1 MSDIKALLELQTLT
15 GISIA
20 DLEEILLSRNDPTTT
35 DLLEPGVNYGGT
47 AYDTYRRYGSF
58 LTQDDISEYLN
69 GVLSEVYRLM
79 GRGPSGNSI
88 QNFLSRLDRYG
99 NAIVPMNTMNYGY
112 TFITRPRLNM
122 TRANLV
128 QNAVLNTLDT
138 MEPNSVAFM
147 IRSLL
152 DTRLTRGE
160 ELFRGAM
167 ISGGG
172 SSITREV
179 MDFTEAVRMS
189 GLVDPNNP
197 FFIPLCNGLKGMSGF
212 PDFTI
217 ETETTEGDFHSSDF
231 TFAKG
236 SDMMNRSQE
245 FSLEFRDTN
254 GSIVLSC
261 IYFWL
266 IMIALQCKGTA
277 QAYPDDIYEQRLN
290 YTVSIYRFITD
301 PSRRYI
307 LWWAK
312 ATGCFPKSAPVGA
325 LFNINQGEVTISS
338 AGNFSIPFAVNKV
351 EVNDPGILL
360 DFNMLMERYCPAIKH
375 MESVDAG
382 RIRADVGMNYIG
394 LPYINASNTD
404 EFSGMVLDWRTSPMY
419 LSSAGIDSISDGSVD
434 NSARLSELAQR
445 VEDKRAAKIKELL
458 ESMRSST
465 TSSSDELESGFI

>member
-1 MSDIKALLELQTLT
+1 
-15 GISIA
+15 
-20 DLEEILLSRNDPTTT
+20 
-35 DLLEPGVNYGGT
+35 
-47 AYDTYRRYGSF
+47 
-58 LTQDDISEYLN
+58 
-69 GVLSEVYRLM
+69 
-79 GRGPSGNSI
+79 
-88 QNFLSRLDRYG
+88 
-99 NAIVPMNTMNYGY
+99 
-112 TFITRPRLNM
+112 M

-152 DTRLTRGE
+152 DPRLTRGE
-160 ELFRGAM
+160 ELFRGAR
-167 ISGGG
+167 IDGDL
-172 SSITREV
+172 SSITHEV
-179 MDFTEAVRMS
+179 MDFTDAVNRS

-254 GSIVLSC
+254 GSIILSC

-277 QAYPDDIYEQRLN
+277 LAYPDDIYEQRLN

-360 DFNMLMERYCPAIKH
+360 DFNRLMERYCPAIKH
-375 MESVDAG
+375 MQSADEG
-382 RIRADVGMNYIG
+382 RIRADAGMNYIG
-394 LPYINASNTD
+394 LPYIAASNVG
-404 EFSGMVLDWRTSPMY
+404 EFDGMVLDWRTSPWY
-419 LSSAGIDSISDGSVD
+419 LTSAGIESVADGAVD
-434 NSARLSELAQR
+434 NNTRLNEAIKQA
-445 VEDKRAAKIKELL
+445 EDNRTAKIKELL
-458 ESMRSST
+458 ESMCSSN
-465 TSSSDELESGFI
+465 TSSKDFPSLNNCFILFLI

>member
-1 MSDIKALLELQTLT
+1 MSDIKTLLELQQQA

-20 DLEEILLSRNDPTTT
+20 DLEEILLARNDPATS
-35 DLLEPGVNYGGT
+35 DLKELGVNYGGT

-58 LTQDDISEYLN
+58 LTQDDISDYLN
-69 GVLSEVYRLM
+69 GILSEAYRLM

-88 QNFLSRLDRYG
+88 QNFFSRLDRYG

-152 DTRLTRGE
+152 DPRLTRGE
-160 ELFRGAM
+160 ELFRGAR
-167 ISGGG
+167 IDGDL
-172 SSITREV
+172 SSITHEV
-179 MDFTEAVRMS
+179 TDFTDAVNRS

-254 GSIVLSC
+254 GSIILSC

-277 QAYPDDIYEQRLN
+277 IAYPDDIYEQRLN

-360 DFNMLMERYCPAIKH
+360 DFNRLMERYCPAIKH
-375 MESVDAG
+375 MQSADEG
-382 RIRADVGMNYIG
+382 RIRADAGMNYIG
-394 LPYINASNTD
+394 LPYIAASNVG
-404 EFSGMVLDWRTSPMY
+404 EFDGMVLDWRTSPWY
-419 LSSAGIDSISDGSVD
+419 LTSAGIESVVDGAVD
-434 NSARLSELAQR
+434 NNTRLNEAIKQAKDNR
-445 VEDKRAAKIKELL
+445 TAKIKELL
-458 ESMRSST
+458 ESMRSSN
-465 TSSSDELESGFI
+465 TSSNDEPESGYI